1 MPRTPTRMAAMAAGM
16 FDVHLLP
23 FSQNFANYGDGAL
36 PAGWIGAT
44 WTIASGKATN
54 APTLGVEKLTNP
66 NFTTDTTGWT
76 PTNATLQSIAGGQAG
91 NCLRV
96 NRSTGTV
103 QRGYQVPTL
112 MVGDWVQGSA
122 YSKSG
127 TSGNETSKVLL
138 EMQGSPFTDFIS
150 AQRTTDASW
159 VQMVGVGLVLNAT
172 LYYMLEKSTATAG
185 DMLFDTASLK
195 IFDRATLSTLRNFGN
210 PNVTVQV
217 DVTIPVGYR
226 GGLRLRVDNPSNP
239 ASFLEVF
246 HNRTNCAVY
255 ECVNGTYNA
264 TPLIN
269 AAATYAD
276 AGTIQ
281 VVLNGANI
289 SLYYRGAQVGTTVT
303 TNVLTGNY
311 GGLFGLPGVT
321 FDNFAAEKT

>member
-1 MPRTPTRMAAMAAGM
+1 MPTPRQKQFFGQGGFEPSA
-16 FDVHLLP
+16 LLP
-23 FSQNFANYGDGAL
+23 FSDSFPRADGAL
-36 PAGWIGAT
+36 GNGWIGAT
-44 WTIASGKATN
+44 WTISSGKATN
-54 APTLGVEKLTNP
+54 APTLGAEKLTNP

-76 PTNATLQSIAGGQAG
+76 PTNATLQSIAGGKSG

-112 MVGDWVQGSA
+112 AVGDWVQGSA

-127 TSGNETSKVLL
+127 TSGNEVSKVLL
-138 EMQGSPFTDFIS
+138 EMQGSPFTDFIA
-150 AQRTTDASW
+150 AQQTTGADWA
-159 VQMVGVGLVLNAT
+159 QMVGVGLVLNASI
-172 LYYMLEKSTATAG
+172 YYMLEKSTSTVG

-195 IFDRATLSTLRNFGN
+195 VFDRAALSALRNFGS
-210 PNVTVQV
+210 PDVTVQA
-217 DVTIPVGYR
+217 DVTIPVGYK

-239 ASFLEVF
+239 ASFLEVI
-246 HNRTNCAVY
+246 HNRTNCIVY
-255 ECVNGTYNA
+255 ECVNGTFNA
-264 TPLIN
+264 TPLIS

-281 VVLNGANI
+281 VVLNGANVG
-289 SLYYRGAQVGTTVT
+289 LYYRGAQVGTTAT

-311 GGLFGLPGVT
+311 HGMFGLPGVT